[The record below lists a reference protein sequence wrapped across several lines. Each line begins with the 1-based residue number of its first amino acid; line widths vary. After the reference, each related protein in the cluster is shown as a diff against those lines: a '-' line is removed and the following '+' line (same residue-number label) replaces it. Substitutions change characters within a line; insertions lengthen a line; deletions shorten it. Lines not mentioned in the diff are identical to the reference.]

1 MTVSTGLAIAIKG
14 GQASTL
20 RVPGEGGYL
29 IRVRYPENERRSIKD
44 LMCIYVST
52 KSGTAPLGEP
62 ASLVKTRTRF
72 TRQGL
77 ERLSPPAVVA
87 IGGLLITTFLTLNI
101 CAAVLHPYR

>member
-1 MTVSTGLAIAIKG
+1 MKIDVEKAGRYGLDPVTVSTGLAIAIKG

-52 KSGTAPLGEP
+52 KSGTAPLRGTGIP
-62 ASLVKTRTRF
+62 
-72 TRQGL
+72 G
-77 ERLSPPAVVA
+77 
-87 IGGLLITTFLTLNI
+87 
-101 CAAVLHPYR
+101 